1 LYNNSNTRVVAQP
14 LKPNED
20 GWRLAATGGRAKN
33 LVQKGQIHFNKK
45 IVQKIIKI
53 LKKYN

>member
-1 LYNNSNTRVVAQP
+1 VVAQS

-20 GWRLAATGGRAKN
+20 GWRLAATSGRAKN
-33 LVQKGQIHFNKK
+33 LVQKGQILFNKK